1 MRTILN
7 WSVNG
12 FLFLFLAGLLVAYPI
27 IVGNLPARVYTA
39 QQSEFLSYTS
49 SRTITQDQTVFNVIE
64 PSGQVRPAVFSG
76 WQNQVQAHLHGR
88 YEEQDGV
95 VAAVYDLD
103 FTSHYTLTYSGT
115 PPTTTLELIFPFP
128 RNLETLHEVRFMVDG
143 QEISDATYTTE
154 SIRWEADLE
163 SGQARHIVISYKAN
177 GANGF
182 SYGLNRDRRSDLL
195 SATITVS
202 GLIGSDIPRASLP
215 LTEQGTAEASETF
228 TWRYQNLVANR
239 DIQLNLPT
247 QLSFAQ
253 RVAALQDSFLTMALL
268 APFLVTLFLL
278 SLTALMQLGGLKLGL
293 PHYLLM
299 GCALALFY
307 PTLTFL
313 SGLLPLALA
322 AVLALTA
329 VSGMI
334 LLFLTLTVG
343 WRPSWWRAS
352 LLLFI
357 FLGLFS
363 LGIFTPWR
371 GLLMSTGGLLLVGV
385 FMVLYA
391 RRPLGLDFAFITSDD
406 GEDDEE
412 PKLEE
417 PAAVTTPAPHATT
430 RHCPRCARTLSDD
443 YEFCPACGYDVRRF
457 QQCGQC
463 GHGQLVPVE
472 LEKAFCVQCGQKLTI
487 FPLPDVNKRP

>member
-49 SRTITQDQTVFNVIE
+49 GRTITQDQTVFNVIE
-64 PSGQVRPAVFSG
+64 QGGQVRPAVFSG

-143 QEISDATYTTE
+143 REISDATFTTE
-154 SIRWEADLE
+154 SIRWEATLE

-202 GLIGSDIPRASLP
+202 GLVGSDIPRASLP
-215 LTEQGTAEASETF
+215 LTEQQTAETSETF

-253 RVAALQDSFLTMALL
+253 RVAALQDQFLALALL
-268 APFLVTLFLL
+268 APFLVTFFLF
-278 SLTALMQLGGLKLGL
+278 ALAAMMRLGNLKLQL
-293 PHYLLM
+293 PHYLLI
-299 GCALALFY
+299 GCVLALFY

-313 SGLLPLALA
+313 SGLLPLILAASLALA
-322 AVLALTA
+322 AVAGL
-329 VSGMI
+329 I

-343 WRPSWWRAS
+343 WPATWWRAGF
-352 LLLFI
+352 LLFI

-363 LGIFTPWR
+363 LGILTPWW
-371 GLLMSTGGLLLVGV
+371 GLLMSTGGLLLVGAL
-385 FMVLYA
+385 MVLYA
-391 RRPLGLDFAFITSDD
+391 RRPEGLEFAFITTEDEE
-406 GEDDEE
+406 EDDEE
-412 PKLEE
+412 PEPELEQPTAVVTP
-417 PAAVTTPAPHATT
+417 PAHAAT

-457 QQCGQC
+457 QRCGQC
-463 GHGQLVPVE
+463 GQGQLVPVE
-472 LEKAFCVQCGQKLTI
+472 LEKAFCVQCGQKMSV
-487 FPLPDVNKRP
+487 PLSPPS